1 MALSQ
6 QFTVTR
12 PDIGDALSTPN
23 TRGLVYNGQQ
33 VEMVFIKK
41 LTGDTTGSITL
52 GGVQRPAQVFVVP
65 TFDNAGAEI
74 TADGVASVTFT
85 HTDNVTIALSGLG
98 TWTRAVLYVCGRS
111 FDYLS

>member
-6 QFTVTR
+6 QFAVTR

-23 TRGLVYNGQQ
+23 TRGLVYNGMQ
-33 VEMVFIKK
+33 VEMVYIKK
-41 LTGDTTGSITL
+41 LTGDTTGNITL

-65 TFDNAGAEI
+65 TFDSAGAEVV
-74 TADGVASVTFT
+74 ADGVAAVTFT

-98 TWTRAVLYVCGRS
+98 NWTRAVLFVCGRS
-111 FDYLS
+111 YDFTS